1 MSAVR
6 KPSHRTWPLFER
18 ERHFDLGTLLSC
30 AVTDAVEPEAI
41 GQLGVSHAGC
51 WECDLNDHSLL
62 WSGGVY
68 DLFGLPRDAIV
79 SRSEAVGFYAEHS
92 RATMERLRSHAIRHG
107 QGFTLDAEIRPVAGK
122 PRWFR
127 LIGMPVYEEG
137 RPVRL
142 HGLKLAI

>member
-1 MSAVR
+1 MSPVR
-6 KPSHRTWPLFER
+6 DPSYGSWPLLER

-30 AVTDAVEPEAI
+30 AVTDAVHPAAV
-41 GQLGVSHAGC
+41 GQLGLSHAGC
-51 WECDLNDHSLL
+51 WECDLDDNSLL

-92 RATMERLRSHAIRHG
+92 RAIMERLRSHAIHYG
-107 QGFTLDAEIRPVAGK
+107 QGFTLDAEIRAVAGK

-127 LIGMPVYEEG
+127 LIGMPVYEEC